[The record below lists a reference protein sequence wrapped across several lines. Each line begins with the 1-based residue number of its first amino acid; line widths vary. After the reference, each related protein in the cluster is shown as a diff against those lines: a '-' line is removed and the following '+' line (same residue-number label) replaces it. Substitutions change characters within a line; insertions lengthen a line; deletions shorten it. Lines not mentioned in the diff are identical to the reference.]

1 MVDRQFWNKKKAF
14 VTGHPGFQGDRLST
28 WLLEMGT
35 VNLLDAVRLTPSAR
49 AVVVVTSDKCHENIK
64 RIRQEKRKGMNGQ
77 VFPDLLSNISPTSES

>member
-35 VNLLDAVRLTPSAR
+35 EVVGYALKTDTAPCLFRL
-49 AVVVVTSDKCHENIK
+49 C
-64 RIRQEKRKGMNGQ
+64 
-77 VFPDLLSNISPTSES
+77 DLGD